1 MLSFVLT
8 VFIVI
13 FFVIADLVPVYKGK
27 QYGTLCIYLAMMV
40 SVVVISFLLAID
52 IKVPSPAVPLK
63 QLVDL
68 IWGTGK

>member
-1 MLSFVLT
+1 
-8 VFIVI
+8 
-13 FFVIADLVPVYKGK
+13 
-27 QYGTLCIYLAMMV
+27 MV